1 VLIAEQLV
9 LLCINPQRGEFELG
23 RSHADMD
30 ALAAAGLLLDLYEQ
44 KRLRFNKQHVAVD
57 GKLPTTHPQLEAAAH
72 VLSGPTNGLPIAAAI
87 DLMVARLHPLAIHL
101 LESLFRRDVLHR
113 VRSSWWPFSPY
124 RFPLRSLQA
133 RNEAIQQ
140 LSVAVKAET
149 PSVRGLGLLVLVD
162 LAGQLATS
170 LAGLQHEA
178 AADKVLHLGRARS
191 SGAPDVEL
199 VFQLRQN
206 FTR

>member
-1 VLIAEQLV
+1 MLIAEQLV
-9 LLCINPQRGEFELG
+9 LLCINPQRGEFEPG
-23 RSHADMD
+23 RSHADMN
-30 ALAAAGLLLDLYEQ
+30 ALAAAALLLDFCEQ

-72 VLSGPTNGLPIAAAI
+72 VLGGPANGLPIAAAI
-87 DLMVARLHPLAIHL
+87 DLLVSRLHPLATHL

-140 LSVAVKAET
+140 LSTAAKAEN
-149 PSVRGLGLLVLVD
+149 PSTRGLGLLVLVD
-162 LAGQLATS
+162 LAGQLAAS
-170 LAGLQHEA
+170 LAGKEHEI
-178 AADKVLHLGRARS
+178 AADRILHLSRTRS
-191 SGAPDVEL
+191 SGAADMEL

-206 FTR
+206 FAR

>member
-1 VLIAEQLV
+1 
-9 LLCINPQRGEFELG
+9 
-23 RSHADMD
+23 MD

-149 PSVRGLGLLVLVD
+149 PSVRGWVCWSWWISPDNSLRAWPVCNTRPQQTRSCIW
-162 LAGQLATS
+162 AG
-170 LAGLQHEA
+170 H
-178 AADKVLHLGRARS
+178 DPV
-191 SGAPDVEL
+191 
-199 VFQLRQN
+199 
-206 FTR
+206 